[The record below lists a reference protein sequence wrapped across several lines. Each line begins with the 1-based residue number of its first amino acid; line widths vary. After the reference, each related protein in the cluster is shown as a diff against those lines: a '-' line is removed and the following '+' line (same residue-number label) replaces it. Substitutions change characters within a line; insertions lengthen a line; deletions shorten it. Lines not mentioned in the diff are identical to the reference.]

1 MASVL
6 EMTNEGTS
14 APGEPFVFPSYGN
27 IGPPHIATLSL
38 PGLTIGLPV
47 WLFSTQVIPNVV
59 SASVVST
66 SPQEHQPHVDPSLSS
81 LVRSSSPSSLARS
94 PFVSSSSSSESSE
107 ASNSVN
113 KKKKKRKIKKKKDK
127 RGSKPPTVVKH
138 VGKQPVIVN
147 RAGSVDDVKITQT
160 TRKPK
165 YPCRLC
171 KGRHLLKECLG
182 LPKVIEAW
190 STHPHQPMSLASEQH
205 VDDLP
210 STSHD
215 TVGKKKSRV
224 KFPCMLCKGSHLTH
238 LCSRMDEASKLLED
252 MTVSQPQLPAAYRN
266 LSLNPPIVDGMI
278 TSVPLP
284 VNQVDHFVNLVTSL
298 VEPVDKVVDP
308 IPSSIN
314 LVLPSESETKEVDLI
329 PSSIDPTLPLESV
342 TQVVDP
348 FTPIDP
354 ILPLENETQVI
365 DLISSLVDPTLP
377 LESKPDTTHI
387 FLVDI
392 DSVVSRGIPPPPVE
406 PPPSYEAIHFDW
418 GVLTGPRLPSHIPF
432 HITVQVCGRDVPQTL
447 IDEGSFVSILSSI
460 AWQALGCPPL
470 APVTQNLLAFNKRTS
485 QPLGTLPQFPVTL
498 AGKTVFIDVMVVQ
511 DPLDFSLLLGRDY
524 VYAMK
529 AIVSTLFRVISFPHD
544 GWVVIV
550 DQLSFIDPAWIASLN
565 GSYMQMV
572 SPPPQV
578 NYVALS
584 PMAST
589 SDDLD
594 PVVDMVISSIG
605 LLEPD
610 LFTPVATLDI
620 VSFQSVFLP
629 SSEDLL
635 EAMTEFCPFTWCPSK
650 ALSSWNT

>member
-1 MASVL
+1 MASVP

-38 PGLTIGLPV
+38 PGLTIGLSV
-47 WLFSTQVIPNVV
+47 WLFSTQVIPNAV

-66 SPQEHQPHVDPSLSS
+66 SPQENQPHVDPSPSS
-81 LVRSSSPSSLARS
+81 PVRSSSPSSLAMS
-94 PFVSSSSSSESSE
+94 PSVSSSSSGESSE

-113 KKKKKRKIKKKKDK
+113 KKKKKRKNKKKKNK
-127 RGSKPPTVVKH
+127 QGSKLPTTVKH
-138 VGKQPVIVN
+138 VGKQPVTVN

-171 KGRHLLKECLG
+171 KGSHLLKDFPG
-182 LPKVIEAW
+182 LSKVIEVW
-190 STHPHQPMSLASEQH
+190 STHPRQPMSSASEQH
-205 VDDLP
+205 ADDLP

-238 LCSRMDEASKLLED
+238 LCPHMDEASKLLED
-252 MTVSQPQLPAAYRN
+252 MTVSQPQLPAAYRK
-266 LSLNPPIVDGMI
+266 LSLNPPVVDGMI
-278 TSVPLP
+278 NLVPSP
-284 VNQVDHFVNLVTSL
+284 VNPVDHVVNLVTSL
-298 VEPVDKVVDP
+298 VVDEPVDQVVDP
-308 IPSSIN
+308 IPSSVN
-314 LVLPSESETKEVDLI
+314 
-329 PSSIDPTLPLESV
+329 PTLPLESE
-342 TQVVDP
+342 TQAVDP
-348 FTPIDP
+348 FPPVDP
-354 ILPLENETQVI
+354 ILPLENETQVV
-365 DLISSLVDPTLP
+365 DLISPSVDPTLP
-377 LESKPDTTHI
+377 LESKPDTAHV
-387 FLVDI
+387 FLVDT
-392 DSVVSRGIPPPPVE
+392 DSTVSGGIPPSPME
-406 PPPSYEAIHFDW
+406 PPPSNEAIHFDW
-418 GVLTGPRLPSHIPF
+418 GVLTGPRLPSYIPF
-432 HITVQVCGRDVPQTL
+432 QITVQVCGRDVPQTL
-447 IDEGSFVSILSSI
+447 IDEGSSVSILSSI

-470 APVTQNLLAFNKRTS
+470 APVTQNLLAFNRRTS

-498 AGKTVFIDVMVVQ
+498 GGKTVFIDVMVVQ

-544 GWVVIV
+544 GRVVTV
-550 DQLSFIDPAWIASLN
+550 DQLSFIDPTWIASLN
-565 GSYMQMV
+565 GSCMQTV

-610 LFTPVATLDI
+610 LFTPVVTLDM

-635 EAMTEFCPFTWCPSK
+635 EAMTEFCPLTWCHSR
-650 ALSSWNT
+650 ALSSWNP

>member
-1 MASVL
+1 MASVP

-14 APGEPFVFPSYGN
+14 TPGEPFVFPSYGN

-47 WLFSTQVIPNVV
+47 WLFSTQVIPNAV

-66 SPQEHQPHVDPSLSS
+66 SPQEHQPHVDPSPSS
-81 LVRSSSPSSLARS
+81 PVRSSSPSSLARS
-94 PFVSSSSSSESSE
+94 PSISSSSSSESSE
-107 ASNSVN
+107 PSNSVN
-113 KKKKKRKIKKKKDK
+113 KKKKKRKDKKKKIK
-127 RGSKPPTVVKH
+127 QGSKLPTSVKH
-138 VGKQPVIVN
+138 VGKQPVTVN
-147 RAGSVDDVKITQT
+147 SVGSVDDVKITQT

-171 KGRHLLKECLG
+171 KGSHLLKDCPG
-182 LPKVIEAW
+182 LSKVIEAW
-190 STHPHQPMSLASEQH
+190 STHPRQPMSSASEQH
-205 VDDLP
+205 ADDLP

-238 LCSRMDEASKLLED
+238 LCPCMEEASKLLED
-252 MTVSQPQLPAAYRN
+252 MTVSQPQLPAAYRK
-266 LSLNPPIVDGMI
+266 LSLNPPVVDGMI
-278 TSVPLP
+278 TPVPSP
-284 VNQVDHFVNLVTSL
+284 VNPVDHVVNLVTSL
-298 VEPVDKVVDP
+298 VEPVDKVVES
-308 IPSSIN
+308 IPSSVN
-314 LVLPSESETKEVDLI
+314 
-329 PSSIDPTLPLESV
+329 PTLPLESE

-348 FTPIDP
+348 FPPVDP
-354 ILPLENETQVI
+354 ILPLENETHVV
-365 DLISSLVDPTLP
+365 DLISPSVDPTLP
-377 LESKPDTTHI
+377 LESKPDTAHV
-387 FLVDI
+387 FLVDT
-392 DSVVSRGIPPPPVE
+392 DSPVSGGVPPSPVG
-406 PPPSYEAIHFDW
+406 PPPSNENIRFDW
-418 GVLTGPRLPSHIPF
+418 DVLTGPRLPSYIPF
-432 HITVQVCGRDVPQTL
+432 QITVQVCGRDVTKTL
-447 IDEGSFVSILSSI
+447 IDEGSSVSILSSI

-470 APVTQNLLAFNKRTS
+470 APVTQNLLAFNRRTS
-485 QPLGTLPQFPVTL
+485 QPLGTLPQFPITL
-498 AGKTVFIDVMVVQ
+498 GGKTVFIDVMVVQ
-511 DPLDFSLLLGRDY
+511 DSLDFSLLLGRDY

-544 GWVVIV
+544 GRVVTV

-565 GSYMQMV
+565 GSCMQTV

-610 LFTPVATLDI
+610 LFTPVTTLDM

-635 EAMTEFCPFTWCPSK
+635 EAMTEFCPLTWCHSR
-650 ALSSWNT
+650 ALSSWNP

>member
-1 MASVL
+1 MASVP

-14 APGEPFVFPSYGN
+14 TPGEPFVFPSYGN

-47 WLFSTQVIPNVV
+47 WLFSTQVIPNAV

-66 SPQEHQPHVDPSLSS
+66 SPQEHQPHVDPSPSS
-81 LVRSSSPSSLARS
+81 PVRSSSPSSLARS
-94 PFVSSSSSSESSE
+94 FSVSSSPSSESSKP
-107 ASNSVN
+107 SNSVN
-113 KKKKKRKIKKKKDK
+113 KKKKKRKDKKKKIK
-127 RGSKPPTVVKH
+127 QGSKLPTSVKH
-138 VGKQPVIVN
+138 VGKQPVTVN
-147 RAGSVDDVKITQT
+147 SAGSVDDVKITQT
-160 TRKPK
+160 PRKPK

-171 KGRHLLKECLG
+171 KGSHLLKDCPG
-182 LPKVIEAW
+182 LSKVIEAW
-190 STHPHQPMSLASEQH
+190 STHPRQPMSSASEQH
-205 VDDLP
+205 ADDLP

-238 LCSRMDEASKLLED
+238 LCPCMDEASKLLED
-252 MTVSQPQLPAAYRN
+252 MTVSQPQLPAAYRK
-266 LSLNPPIVDGMI
+266 LSLNPPVVDGMI
-278 TSVPLP
+278 NPVPPP
-284 VNQVDHFVNLVTSL
+284 VNPVDHVVNLVTSL

-308 IPSSIN
+308 IPSSVN
-314 LVLPSESETKEVDLI
+314 
-329 PSSIDPTLPLESV
+329 PTLPLESE
-342 TQVVDP
+342 TQAVDLVP
-348 FTPIDP
+348 PVDP
-354 ILPLENETQVI
+354 ILPLENETQVV
-365 DLISSLVDPTLP
+365 DLISPSVDPTLP
-377 LESKPDTTHI
+377 LESKPDTAHV
-387 FLVDI
+387 FLVDT
-392 DSVVSRGIPPPPVE
+392 DSAVSRGIPPSPVE
-406 PPPSYEAIHFDW
+406 PPPSNEAIHFDW
-418 GVLTGPRLPSHIPF
+418 DVLTGPRLPSYIPF
-432 HITVQVCGRDVPQTL
+432 QITVQVCGRDVTKTL
-447 IDEGSFVSILSSI
+447 IDEGSSVSILSSI
-460 AWQALGCPPL
+460 AWQALGCPSL
-470 APVTQNLLAFNKRTS
+470 VPVTQNLLAFNRRTS
-485 QPLGTLPQFPVTL
+485 QPLGTLPQFPITL
-498 AGKTVFIDVMVVQ
+498 GGKTVFIDVMVVQ

-544 GWVVIV
+544 GRVVTV

-565 GSYMQMV
+565 GSCMQTV

-610 LFTPVATLDI
+610 LLTPVTTLDM

-635 EAMTEFCPFTWCPSK
+635 EAMTEFCPLTWCHSR
-650 ALSSWNT
+650 ALSSWNP